1 MAKNMTVQVPP
12 SPTGI
17 YTVSVGTGGGGGTFS
32 DVGGSGI
39 SVAGVGGFGT
49 VNNGSGITRPP
60 PHLYP
65 YDDSVLNHF
74 IKDHEIQGQTLM
86 VEHTMPIYSDIA
98 FSKEDEAVIKAELME
113 KIVHELVK
121 AKCIEFTKMRAV
133 DSDEI
138 IYRARIHAVPD
149 TQVRI
154 IRELKNAGKTT

>member
-17 YTVSVGTGGGGGTFS
+17 YTISVGAGGGGGTFS

-39 SVAGVGGFGT
+39 LVAGVGGFGT

-74 IKDHEIQGQTLM
+74 IKDHEIQGRTFTAEYTTQ
-86 VEHTMPIYSDIA
+86 IYSDIEVT
-98 FSKEDEAVIKAELME
+98 KEDEANIKAALME
-113 KIVHELVK
+113 KIVHELFK
-121 AKCIEFTKMRAV
+121 EKYIEFTKTRVA
-133 DSDEI
+133 DSVEI

-154 IRELKNAGKTT
+154 IRELKSAGKTT